1 MLLKKPP
8 RNPSALVHVFR
19 SLELLCADFC
29 FHLTTRLARTAD
41 GWRRSMG
48 TANSPCSAR
57 KHAISTRAT
66 LFRSSWPSSS
76 SLGFL
81 SILLVA
87 ALSLCSQFVAI
98 GVLLVGAVLTSDW
111 WSSVHLTSHER
122 MLLPGVA
129 RNKLV
134 SVSLCLCVCVSVSVS
149 VSVCL
154 CLCVRVC
161 VCLCVQAR
169 HTFAKRKRRRR
180 RARRN
185 GIQKE
190 VN

>member
-57 KHAISTRAT
+57 KHAISTRAM

-98 GVLLVGAVLTSDW
+98 CVLLVGAVLMSDW
-111 WSSVHLTSHER
+111 WSSMHLTSHER

-129 RNKLV
+129 RSKQAR
-134 SVSLCLCVCVSVSVS
+134 VCVSVSA
-149 VSVCL
+149 CL
-154 CLCVRVC
+154 CLCLRVC

-180 RARRN
+180 RN
-185 GIQKE
+185 EIQKE
-190 VN
+190 AN